1 METTFNAWDVSRY
14 GGPDVLTSVS
24 RPVPTPTARQV
35 LVRIRA
41 SAVSRADSMMR
52 AGQPKFA
59 RLFLG
64 LSRPRSGLVGTCFSG
79 DVVAVGE
86 EVWHL
91 IGDFCDI
98 DDWHP
103 KVSSCALKV
112 MDGSLVRVLTTDN
125 GDQVTHKRI
134 AQEDGLSYTYK
145 TISPALPIE
154 KFTATLSVQP
164 GENLLIEWIANF
176 TSDDPAMERVVVE
189 DIEGGLSAIK
199 NIMTSR

>member
-1 METTFNAWDVSRY
+1 M
-14 GGPDVLTSVS
+14 TSI
-24 RPVPTPTARQV
+24 A
-35 LVRIRA
+35 
-41 SAVSRADSMMR
+41 
-52 AGQPKFA
+52 K
-59 RLFLG
+59 
-64 LSRPRSGLVGTCFSG
+64 FSG
-79 DVVAVGE
+79 IAASLLCATAAWPADFQVKRSLELPASTPQ
-86 EVWHL
+86 VWHL

-176 TSDDPAMERVVVE
+176 SSDDPAMERVVVE

-199 NIMTSR
+199 NIMTLR